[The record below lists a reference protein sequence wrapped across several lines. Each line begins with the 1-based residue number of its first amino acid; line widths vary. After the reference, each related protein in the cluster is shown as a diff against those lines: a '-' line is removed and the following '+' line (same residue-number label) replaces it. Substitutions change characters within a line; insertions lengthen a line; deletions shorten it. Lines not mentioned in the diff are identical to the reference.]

1 MDIWEPV
8 MKALCLAAK
17 KFAVDEGGITAIEY
31 GLIAALMA
39 SAIGVAFAFLKDGLF
54 NLFTSIKGLLVVS

>member
-1 MDIWEPV
+1 